1 MILND
6 FFDKIYVINLKDSI
20 DRKNH
25 IINEFKRMNITE
37 YEFFEAVH
45 FNDNSVK
52 NLLNSDKVLSFP
64 PCFRCLKNRCGCEN
78 NFLTKFQI
86 ANWCSYIKLFN
97 NILKSDDN
105 LILICEDDIVFSKNS
120 TFILNNLLSN
130 YSMKKY
136 NIDFNKPLLIKMG
149 AAYDR
154 NTHNIWSNP
163 TYIKNYSLSNPCF
176 AVNKE
181 MIKIFLYNLKVIDY
195 HSDIYFHKKI
205 PSFFNNIQMLVM
217 NPFPVYELSFVN
229 DIKKFNSLVRPNNEI
244 RRKEYKDFLFI
255 TINKLLEYIP
265 IQYCNILNM
274 DVSNKKIGFNGTINY
289 WYLIDEFNKQRF
301 YFKNNIFI
309 YDNIE
314 DDIKII
320 YNDIQFNK
328 NYYLLKIINDVITK
342 YDIKCEK
349 NTESILLNLNIIYPK
364 ILSYF
369 EDNNFMIINI
379 NEPNIF
385 SKHKIIEQYFNIKN
399 TIHKSNIINKTS

>member
-1 MILND
+1 
-6 FFDKIYVINLKDSI
+6 
-20 DRKNH
+20 
-25 IINEFKRMNITE
+25 
-37 YEFFEAVH
+37 
-45 FNDNSVK
+45 
-52 NLLNSDKVLSFP
+52 
-64 PCFRCLKNRCGCEN
+64 
-78 NFLTKFQI
+78 
-86 ANWCSYIKLFN
+86 
-97 NILKSDDN
+97 
-105 LILICEDDIVFSKNS
+105 
-120 TFILNNLLSN
+120 
-130 YSMKKY
+130 
-136 NIDFNKPLLIKMG
+136 
-149 AAYDR
+149 
-154 NTHNIWSNP
+154 
-163 TYIKNYSLSNPCF
+163 
-176 AVNKE
+176 
-181 MIKIFLYNLKVIDY
+181 
-195 HSDIYFHKKI
+195 
-205 PSFFNNIQMLVM
+205 MLVM

-342 YDIKCEK
+342 YNIDCEK
-349 NTESILLNLNIIYPK
+349 NIESILVNLNIIYPK

-385 SKHKIIEQYFNIKN
+385 SKHKIIGQYFNIKN
-399 TIHKSNIINKTS
+399 TIYKSNIINKTS